1 MDLEGLQ
8 NYIFSKRDSQEREPT
23 HESGYLHARG
33 QVLYALAKLTKPLSV
48 ALVWTHRNKIN
59 PEVDLFK
66 KCGHVSMLREVIVDG
81 QIDLRLAL
89 EDL

>member
-1 MDLEGLQ
+1 MRLAR
-8 NYIFSKRDSQEREPT
+8 KRTDSRIRIP
-23 HESGYLHARG
+23 ARARRGAARPG
-33 QVLYALAKLTKPLSV
+33 QTDQASV
-48 ALVWTHRNKIN
+48 SRSSLHRNKIN